1 MSLQL
6 QMFEQVQGHLIYF
19 SRLEQKARHITGEIK
34 ENQALWFLL
43 CLLEDQAAGEDWSS
57 LS

>member
-34 ENQALWFLL
+34 ENQALL